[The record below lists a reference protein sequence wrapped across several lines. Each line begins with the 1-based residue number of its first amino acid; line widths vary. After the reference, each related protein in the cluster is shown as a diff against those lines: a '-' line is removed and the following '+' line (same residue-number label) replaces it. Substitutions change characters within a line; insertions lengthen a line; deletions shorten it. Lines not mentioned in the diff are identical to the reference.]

1 MPYTIKP
8 KVTDGF
14 GSFAV
19 LAGDA
24 HEARDIVKGM
34 VERGVE
40 EIEIL
45 DDSGA
50 PYDIAQL
57 YHIAS
62 EGELTR

>member
-8 KVTDGF
+8 ETDGF
-14 GSFAV
+14 GSVSV

-24 HEARDIVKGM
+24 HEALDIVRGL
-34 VERGVE
+34 VERGVKD
-40 EIEIL
+40 IEIL

-50 PYDIAQL
+50 QYDIPQL

-62 EGELTR
+62 EGELLMR